1 MPMLS
6 PQTELE
12 AVNEMLMSIGQ
23 APVSTLAIS
32 GIQDVNIAKAVLA
45 RVQRFVLL
53 YGFDFNTDAEYTLTP
68 DIDGYL
74 KVPEGVLRIDPHE
87 KYSELIARTHPT
99 EGRMIWNKAD
109 KSWEFTDPVDF
120 KIVWGTPF
128 DELPESAKAY
138 VAIAAARK
146 FQSQT
151 IGSSALLA
159 FTADDE
165 QRAWSMLLRD
175 DRGTRDTNMFR
186 INPTLARAATNRRY

>member
-1 MPMLS
+1 MPMIT

-23 APVSTLAIS
+23 APVSTLAVS
-32 GIQDVNIAKAVLA
+32 GIQDVNTAKMVLS
-45 RVQRFVLL
+45 RVHRFVLT
-53 YGFDFNTDAEYTLTP
+53 YGFDFNTDAAYTLTP

-74 KVPEGVLRIDPHE
+74 KVPEGVLRIDPTE

-99 EGRMIWNKAD
+99 EGRAIWNKAD
-109 KSWEFTDPVDF
+109 QTWEFDEPVDF

-128 DELPESAKAY
+128 DELPESAKAFI
-138 VAIAAARK
+138 AIAASRK
-146 FQSQT
+146 FQAQT

-165 QRAWSMLLRD
+165 DRAWALLLRD

-186 INPTLARAATNRRY
+186 VNPGLARAAANRRY